1 MAPQLDAREQAPP
14 PPPQAYT
21 HIRTRARAHST
32 RARAHTREPPNRI
45 RTRARTLPRT
55 TEQEDKDRLWA
66 EADYFGLPGLCDLL
80 MGCGFARALTED
92 DVRMRAA
99 EETQPRTVA

>member
-1 MAPQLDAREQAPP
+1 MPGSRRHHHHHER
-14 PPPQAYT
+14 
-21 HIRTRARAHST
+21 I
-32 RARAHTREPPNRI
+32 RI
-45 RTRARTLPRT
+45 RTRARTQYTRARTHTRT